1 METNRPLTTNGT
13 AEVPPTEVAC
23 KAKRRRFSASYKL
36 RLLKEADAGVKPG
49 EVGALLRREG
59 IYSSHLAQW
68 RKQRER
74 GSLYGSTQAGKELLA
89 KDEENRRLRKEL
101 NHSRRRLEKAEAI
114 IEVQKKSVHCLA
126 SAARPRPGSHE
137 ENGNGTASGH
147 GHE

>member
-1 METNRPLTTNGT
+1 METTRPLTTNGT
-13 AEVPPTEVAC
+13 AVPTEVVC

-36 RLLKEADAGVKPG
+36 RLLKEADACVKPG
-49 EVGALLRREG
+49 EVRAPLRREG
-59 IYSSHLAQW
+59 IFSSHLAQW

-89 KDEENRRLRKEL
+89 KDEDIRRLRKDL
-101 NHSRRRLEKAEAI
+101 NQCRRQLEKAEAI

-137 ENGNGTASGH
+137 GDTSGTASGH

>member
-13 AEVPPTEVAC
+13 AEVPPTEVVP
-23 KAKRRRFSASYKL
+23 KAKRRRFSANYKL
-36 RLLKEADAGVKPG
+36 RLLKEADACIKPG

-68 RKQRER
+68 RKQR

-114 IEVQKKSVHCLA
+114 IEVQKKVCALFGI
-126 SAARPRPGSHE
+126 GSQTE
-137 ENGNGTASGH
+137 AGQP
-147 GHE
+147 